1 MDKPAAENKKL
12 NILQRWALWFKRNY
26 KVCLIA
32 AIIFGAYVVYS
43 ENFRPDDDLLTL
55 DDLKNALPV
64 PVDGDTVIAKIDDL
78 PDEIIMH
85 VVKDDDL
92 YALATPEQ
100 LNKSLDNIAKNAQRL
115 CANPILGNILSSG
128 RRVTVLLRNE
138 SHTYERKIAIKKC
151 ETNNANNTE

>member
-1 MDKPAAENKKL
+1 MSEVKDPGKL
-12 NILQRWALWFKRNY
+12 NLLQRWAFWFKRNY
-26 KVCLIA
+26 KVCFVVLV
-32 AIIFGAYVVYS
+32 IFAAYVIYA
-43 ENFRPDDDLLTL
+43 EKFRPNDELLTL

-64 PVDGDTVIAKIDDL
+64 SVDEDTVIAQIDDL
-78 PDEIIMH
+78 PDELVMH

-92 YALATPEQ
+92 YARATPEQ

-138 SHTYERKIAIKKC
+138 SHTYERKIAIAKC
-151 ETNNANNTE
+151 ELNNANKTE

>member
-1 MDKPAAENKKL
+1 MDEGKDLRDL
-12 NILQRWALWFKRNY
+12 NFLQRWGLWFKRNY
-26 KVCLIA
+26 KVCFVVL
-32 AIIFGAYVVYS
+32 IIFSAYVIYA
-43 ENFRPDDDLLTL
+43 EKFRSDEELLTL
-55 DDLKNALPV
+55 NDLKNALPV

-78 PDEIIMH
+78 PDELIMH

-92 YALATPEQ
+92 YANATQEQ

-138 SHTYERKIAIKKC
+138 SHTYERKITIAKC
-151 ETNNANNTE
+151 ELNNANKTE

>member
-1 MDKPAAENKKL
+1 MSEVKDPGKL
-12 NILQRWALWFKRNY
+12 NLLQRWALWFKRNY
-26 KVCLIA
+26 KVCFVVLV
-32 AIIFGAYVVYS
+32 IFAAYVIYA
-43 ENFRPDDDLLTL
+43 EKFRPNDELLTL

-64 PVDGDTVIAKIDDL
+64 PVDEDTVIAQIDDL
-78 PDEIIMH
+78 PDELVMH

-92 YALATPEQ
+92 YARATPEQ

-138 SHTYERKIAIKKC
+138 SHTYERKIAIAKC
-151 ETNNANNTE
+151 ELNNLNNTV

>member
-1 MDKPAAENKKL
+1 MDEGKDLRDL
-12 NILQRWALWFKRNY
+12 NFLQRWGLWFKLNY
-26 KVCLIA
+26 KVCFVVL
-32 AIIFGAYVVYS
+32 IIFSAYVIYA
-43 ENFRPDDDLLTL
+43 EKFRSDEELLTL
-55 DDLKNALPV
+55 NDLQNALPV

-78 PDEIIMH
+78 PDELIMH

-92 YALATPEQ
+92 YANATQEQ

-138 SHTYERKIAIKKC
+138 SHTYERKIAIAKC
-151 ETNNANNTE
+151 ELNNANKTE